1 MMNQQLLRKVFGTS
15 VDSERAFLGAWT
27 ICKVSGHDDKILI
40 KAIVT
45 YFDYY
50 ASFVELMKWIIS
62 KEVENMPASEGSIPF
77 REDSVST
84 ALLLHFGQHSQ
95 ICLNYLKEVVKP
107 TISKIKV
114 ISTQEGVHPNELL
127 QLSADLVTHVAT
139 NAHLIPLPYL
149 EVMKHLSTCVNRR
162 FPGGRTSTAAIVGIF
177 LLRFVIRSIAF
188 PELYFGSKK
197 VPFPFRKN
205 LVKVSKIL
213 QKLSSIDEETSAD
226 GDVLDVPETEP
237 AELIPFVKESRQ
249 KIKNFFIDISRTAPA
264 FAPQR
269 WGAEGGF
276 KEASKIIIAHIIQH
290 DEQLRQEVPGLLPA
304 NLTKTKSRANS
315 TGDVDSDLESFSN
328 LNTCLN
334 NPLARE
340 RFQKFSQSEHSDT
353 PLLFWIEAD
362 KFAKNPTVEY
372 ASEIFRQFLETG
384 ASNQLDTELRTKNTL
399 RDIIRGGVVD
409 ATLFAK
415 VQNMVFSNM
424 ASDSYPRF
432 LQSLCSAVK

>member
-1 MMNQQLLRKVFGTS
+1 MISTQLLRKVFGPS
-15 VDSERAFLGAWT
+15 PDSERAFLGAWT
-27 ICKVSGHDDKILI
+27 ICKVSGHDDKTLV

-50 ASFVELMKWIIS
+50 ASFVELIKWIIA
-62 KEVENMPASEGSIPF
+62 KEVEDMHVSEGSVPF

-95 ICLNYLKEVVKP
+95 ICLDYLKEVVKP
-107 TISKIKV
+107 TISKIKQL
-114 ISTQEGVHPNELL
+114 STVEGVHPNELL
-127 QLSADLVTHVAT
+127 LLSADLVNNVAG
-139 NAHLIPLPYL
+139 NAHRIPLPYL

-188 PELYFGSKK
+188 PEHYFGSKK

-213 QKLSSIDEETSAD
+213 QKLSSIDEETAIE
-226 GDVLDVPETEP
+226 GDLLDLPETDP
-237 AELIPFVKESRQ
+237 NDVIGFIRESRR
-249 KIKNFFIDISRTAPA
+249 KIKNFFIDISRTTPA

-276 KEASKIIIAHIIQH
+276 KEAAKIIVAHINEH
-290 DEQLRQEVPGLLPA
+290 DEELRREVPGLLPT
-304 NLTKTKSRANS
+304 NMNKTKSRANS
-315 TGDVDSDLESFSN
+315 TGDVEDTDLESFSN

-334 NPLARE
+334 NPFARE
-340 RFQKFSQSEHSDT
+340 RFQKFSQSEHSEA

-372 ASEIFRQFLETG
+372 ANEIFAHFLEIN
-384 ASNQLDTELRTKNTL
+384 ASNQLDTEQKTRSAL
-399 RDIIRGGVVD
+399 RDIIRGGAVD

-415 VQNMVFSNM
+415 VQNMVFANM
-424 ASDSYPRF
+424 AGDSYPRF
-432 LQSLCSAVK
+432 LQSLCGAR